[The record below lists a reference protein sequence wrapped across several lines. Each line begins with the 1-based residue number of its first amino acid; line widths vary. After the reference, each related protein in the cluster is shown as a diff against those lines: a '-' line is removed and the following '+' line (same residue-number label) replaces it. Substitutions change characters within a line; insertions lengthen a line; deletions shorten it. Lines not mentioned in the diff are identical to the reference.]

1 MTQTAS
7 PLDEMITE
15 FRRTLP
21 MQSATAQ
28 AIDRQEPWQ
37 QIALNAV
44 ADGYIEFA
52 NELGQ
57 FIEVCVRAA
66 FDYREGN

>member
-1 MTQTAS
+1 MQTIS
-7 PLDEMITE
+7 PLEEMIME
-15 FRRTLP
+15 FRRMLP
-21 MQSATAQ
+21 GQSATAQ

-52 NELGQ
+52 NELGT
-57 FIEVCVRAA
+57 FIEVCVRRGA
-66 FDYREGN
+66 

>member
-1 MTQTAS
+1 MTQAVS
-7 PLDEMITE
+7 ELDAMISE
-15 FRRTLP
+15 FRRLLP
-21 MQSATAQ
+21 MQCATAQ

-52 NELGQ
+52 NELGR
-57 FIEVCVRAA
+57 FIELCVR
-66 FDYREGN
+66 RGV

>member
-1 MTQTAS
+1 MTQTVS
-7 PLDEMITE
+7 QLDEMITE
-15 FRRTLP
+15 FRRMLP

-28 AIDRQEPWQ
+28 AIDRYEPWQ

-52 NELGQ
+52 NELSR
-57 FIEVCVRAA
+57 FVEVRVR
-66 FDYREGN
+66 RGV

>member
-1 MTQTAS
+1 MTQAVS
-7 PLDEMITE
+7 QLDETITE

-28 AIDRQEPWQ
+28 AIDRQDPWQ

-44 ADGYIEFA
+44 ADGYVEFA
-52 NELGQ
+52 NDLGRL
-57 FIEVCVRAA
+57 IETCVR
-66 FDYREGN
+66 RGV

>member
-1 MTQTAS
+1 MTQAVS
-7 PLDEMITE
+7 ELDAMITE
-15 FRRTLP
+15 FRRLLP
-21 MQSATAQ
+21 RQCTTAQ

-52 NELGQ
+52 NELGR
-57 FIEVCVRAA
+57 FIELCVR
-66 FDYREGN
+66 RGV